1 MVDTPKDDPKP
12 EDAPLPRLGS
22 RIAARFK
29 DIGLDEEIPE
39 LRGKEAK
46 PADLNKD

>member
-1 MVDTPKDDPKP
+1 MADRPKDDPKIENARP
-12 EDAPLPRLGS
+12 PGLGC

-39 LRGKEAK
+39 LRGEEAK
-46 PADLNKD
+46 PADLD